1 MTFWESMHKKS
12 FLYYALS
19 VFLLYIVFL
28 TVKPLLR
35 SGYYPMHDDIQPIRL
50 LELDKCVRDLQIPC
64 RWVPD
69 MGYGY
74 GYPQFNYYAPM
85 PYYVM
90 EIFHLIGFG
99 ILASIKIYLVLIT
112 ILSIWGFYKLSA
124 KFWQSDLAGFI
135 SALFYSLLP
144 YRAVNLYVRGA
155 VGEYTAQA
163 LIPLILLFSYSLIQG
178 KKKINILYFSL
189 SLAFLLLSHTIS
201 AVMFTLF
208 LIVWLIFI
216 YKLDKNPKKLILSL
230 KKIWL
235 SLLGVATLTAF
246 FILPA
251 LFERG
256 FIHGD
261 TLTSNYF
268 DFRGHF
274 LGIYQILFSNNWGY
288 GSSLPGPN
296 DQIMLGI
303 GVMYWFTSLIAFII
317 GMILKKKRMFL
328 LFLNLLA
335 WTALFLTHSKSAIL
349 WNNLPFMDYFQFPW
363 RFNALAGIF
372 FSLTVGYFAIISV
385 SNYFKSVIIIFFTVI
400 LLIFYGRFFRPDKW
414 LNLTDNDKLSGKNW
428 DLATTISIND
438 YLPIYTNLSPAKK
451 ALDKPEVISGKVNF
465 INVEKGTNWQKWSLF
480 ASDNSVI
487 QAQLFYFPNWK
498 LYVDGKDTLID
509 YKDHNGLITFNVQKG
524 MHALDLRLTDTPIR
538 TMGNVITL
546 LGFPAFLFI
555 YHKYKYEE

>member
-1 MTFWESMHKKS
+1 MHKKP
-12 FLYYALS
+12 FIYYAL
-19 VFLLYIVFL
+19 FILLGYIVFL

-50 LELDKCVRDLQIPC
+50 LEIDKCVRDLQIPC

-74 GYPQFNYYAPM
+74 GYPQFNYYAPL
-85 PYYVM
+85 PYYAM
-90 EIFHLIGFG
+90 EIFHLTGFG
-99 ILASIKIYLVLIT
+99 ILASIKIYLILIT
-112 ILSIWGFYKLSA
+112 VLSIYGFYKLSA
-124 KFWQSDLAGFI
+124 RFWQSDLAGFI

-144 YRAVNLYVRGA
+144 YRAVNMYVRGA

-163 LIPLILLFSYSLIQG
+163 LIPFILLFSFLLIKE
-178 KKKINILYFSL
+178 KKKINIIYFSL
-189 SLAFLLLSHTIS
+189 SLALLWLTHTIS
-201 AVMFTLF
+201 AVMFTPFFIIWVVF
-208 LIVWLIFI
+208 L
-216 YKLDKNPKKLILSL
+216 YKLEKNPKKLIPLLKNIAFSL
-230 KKIWL
+230 M
-235 SLLGVATLTAF
+235 GVFTLIAF

-256 FIHGD
+256 YIHSE

-303 GVMYWFTSLIAFII
+303 GVMYWFISLIALII
-317 GMILKKKRMFL
+317 GMISKKKRILL

-335 WTALFLTHSKSAIL
+335 WTALFLTHSKSVGL

-385 SNYFKSVIIIFFTVI
+385 SNYFKSLFIIFFTVI
-400 LLIFYGRFFRPDKW
+400 LLIFHGRFFRPDKW
-414 LNLTDNDKLSGKNW
+414 LNISDNDKLSGNNW

-438 YLPIYTNLSPAKK
+438 YLPIYTSLSPAKK
-451 ALDKPEVISGKVNF
+451 AQDMPVVISGNVNF
-465 INVEKGTNWQKWSLF
+465 TIVEKGTNWQKWSIQAL
-480 ASDNSVI
+480 DYSVL

-498 LYVDGKDTLID
+498 VYVDGKNTPID
-509 YKDHNGLITFNVQKG
+509 YKDNNGFITFNVQKG
-524 MHALDLRLTDTPIR
+524 MHTIDLRLSNTPVR
-538 TMGNVITL
+538 TAGNVITL

-555 YHKYKYEE
+555 YRKYKYEE